1 MWVGL
6 RNPQSSTESIGHSRS
21 EMNYGH
27 KDHEHNQR
35 DSVKLETAP
44 GAPDHDEKG
53 ILVIL
58 RGDMQAF
65 IDERIDERA
74 DALSS
79 TKRHQYCRQN
89 GA

>member
-27 KDHEHNQR
+27 KDHEHHQR
-35 DSVKLETAP
+35 IIVDHVKLGTAP
-44 GAPDHDEKG
+44 SAPDRDKNG
-53 ILVIL
+53 ISVTI

-65 IDERIDERA
+65 IDASMSAR
-74 DALSS
+74 
-79 TKRHQYCRQN
+79 
-89 GA
+89 